1 LGFNNQILH
10 AAWSYA
16 KYLYKGNSAHSIHSP
31 FVFRLYNEAIKKK
44 GKLRLSFPEGV
55 REGLLKN
62 ENVIELKGFGA
73 GSRSY
78 STKSIKVRK
87 HAKHSLKSTKECAL
101 TYYLIK
107 FLEPRN
113 ILELGTSFGVSTLYL
128 NEAVPAAQ
136 ITTLEAEP
144 VIAELAQNKFLNK
157 KINSLVGDIDDLL
170 PDFLA
175 SQTDLDCVIFD
186 ANHSYEATMRYFE
199 LCLQKVHNDSFFIVD
214 DIYWSKGMT
223 EAWEEIKKDPK
234 VKVSIDMYYFGVVF
248 FRKEQPEEHFVL
260 RQFQLIQ

>member
-44 GKLRLSFPEGV
+44 GKLRLSFPESV
-55 REGLLKN
+55 RESLLNN
-62 ENVIELKGFGA
+62 ETFIELKGFGA

-78 STKSIKVRK
+78 STKSIKVHK
-87 HAKHSLKSTKECAL
+87 HAKHSLKSDKECEL
-101 TYYLIK
+101 TYHLIK
-107 FLEPRN
+107 FLEPKN

-136 ITTLEAEP
+136 ITTFEGEP
-144 VIAELAQNKFLNK
+144 LIAELARNQFLNK
-157 KINSLVGDIDDLL
+157 NINSLVGDIDELL

-175 SQTDLDCVIFD
+175 SQADVDCVIFD
-186 ANHSYEATMRYFE
+186 ANHSYEATMGYFE
-199 LCLQKVHNDSFFIVD
+199 LCLRKAHNDSFFIID

-223 EAWEEIKKDPK
+223 EAWEEIKKHPK
-234 VKVSIDMYYFGVVF
+234 VKVSIDLYYFGIVF
-248 FRKEQPEEHFVL
+248 FRKEQPVEHFVL
-260 RQFQLIQ
+260 RKFQFIQ